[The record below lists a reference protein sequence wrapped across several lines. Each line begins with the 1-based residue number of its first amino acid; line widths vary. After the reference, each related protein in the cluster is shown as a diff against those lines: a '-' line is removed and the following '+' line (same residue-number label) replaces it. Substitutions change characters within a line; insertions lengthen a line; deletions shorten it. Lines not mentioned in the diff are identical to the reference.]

1 MKLQVK
7 NFGPIREAEVE
18 LKPLTVLVG
27 HGNTGKSYLAMLLYS
42 IAKTLDNAHQHIV
55 WSLDLHF
62 REASHKLQMPWNK
75 VIEDGKIFSP
85 IVAEAMTVFA
95 RTFRGAWAL
104 EAQRCFGEE
113 WETIVKSNGKWPV
126 SIVIESDKGVVLDL
140 LNPKNDKHLNAAE
153 IARYIQTT
161 RKEMDDARATRARS
175 VEMPRSLDERGCAAI
190 ICGAMWLLPEL
201 PFSFSDASRV
211 HYLPAI
217 RSGTMQRHRM
227 MVSAIIGNAADISIF
242 GRNLGESL
250 NGVLADFLQKL
261 VLVGNDKRRVLGDPK
276 RRRANGKAGNE
287 AGKLSRTIEQEILK
301 GDIVEETSETG
312 YTDFRYKFASHGKER
327 NIQLMNASSSV
338 SELAPIVIFMRHYL
352 EPPGDIFIVE
362 EPEAHLHPDDQ
373 RRIAG
378 VLAGLVKA
386 GVNVVITTHSDMI
399 LEQLSNFV
407 HAHGVPKVNLLNEKS
422 GERTI
427 SEEQTAVYSFTASAP
442 RKETVVRKIKFN
454 EDTGMVTE
462 DHLDAS
468 SAMYDET
475 VHIFKRKQRMSN
487 DA

>member
-18 LKPLTVLVG
+18 LKPLTVFVG

-42 IAKTLDNAHQHIV
+42 IAKTMSSADMHIGWQLDAYVMGEFHKMNKPWDKI
-55 WSLDLHF
+55 
-62 REASHKLQMPWNK
+62 ASDNK
-75 VIEDGKIFSP
+75 TLTP
-85 IVAEAMTVFA
+85 IVAKAMGVFA
-95 RTFRGAWAL
+95 RTFRDMWTR

-126 SIVIESDKGVVLDL
+126 SVSIVSDSGVVLDL
-140 LNPKNDKHLNAAE
+140 LDPKKDKHPDTADVVNRVRTE
-153 IARYIQTT
+153 IAKEGKAPRKDRSRMVVAPGAQCAYIIY
-161 RKEMDDARATRARS
+161 DAMRF
-175 VEMPRSLDERGCAAI
+175 
-190 ICGAMWLLPEL
+190 LPYQL
-201 PFSFSDASRV
+201 SGNRV

-227 MVSAIIGNAADISIF
+227 MISAIIGNAADISIF

-261 VLVGNDKRRVLGDPK
+261 VLVGSDNRRVLSDPK
-276 RRRANGKAGNE
+276 RRRANGKDGNE
-287 AGKLSRTIEQEILK
+287 AGKLSLTIEQEILK
-301 GDIVEETSETG
+301 GEIVEETSETG
-312 YTDFRYKFASHGKER
+312 YTDFRYRFASHGKER